1 MAVALHGD
9 RSPLLPLVTSS
20 AMKLLSPLALAPI
33 ILVSVAVH
41 GAEPPRAV
49 VTLQDGRTIAGLL
62 DDATDDR
69 ALWIRLSEQR
79 IRLAVSYPWN
89 EVAGIE
95 VDGTDVTEGEI
106 LASPDEYLAEW
117 PRFLLFDEQEPL
129 TTTYREEPIEDL
141 RRATAT
147 SFGARLANWDRDV
160 EPDGYE
166 VAVRV
171 LDEYGRPMA
180 VRGTLSARLVGER
193 NGGPGT
199 PTVPAV
205 PTVLERW
212 SKRIDFEQFVGGQA
226 IFRLPFRAI
235 FPEREL
241 DIQPG
246 GILEIEVGAFGHG
259 RMAASAAVP
268 LRQFNAIRDRY
279 EQSIGSRFFP
289 GERHRHWSHAD
300 RMTDIE
306 SAIGQ

>member
-1 MAVALHGD
+1 
-9 RSPLLPLVTSS
+9 
-20 AMKLLSPLALAPI
+20 MKLPSLLVLAPML
-33 ILVSVAVH
+33 LVSIDVR

-49 VTLQDGRTIAGLL
+49 VTLQDGRTITGLL
-62 DDATDDR
+62 DDATDDS

-79 IRLAVSYPWN
+79 IRLAVSFPWN
-89 EVAGIE
+89 EVAVIE
-95 VDGTDVTEGEI
+95 VDGSEVTEDEI
-106 LASPDEYLAEW
+106 LASPQEYLAAW
-117 PRFLLFDEQEPL
+117 PQFFLFEEQEPL
-129 TTTYREEPIEDL
+129 AAAYCEEPVVDL

-199 PTVPAV
+199 PTVPSV
-205 PTVLERW
+205 PMELERW
-212 SKRIDFEQFVGGQA
+212 SERLNFEQFAGGQA
-226 IFRLPFRAI
+226 IFRLPFRKI